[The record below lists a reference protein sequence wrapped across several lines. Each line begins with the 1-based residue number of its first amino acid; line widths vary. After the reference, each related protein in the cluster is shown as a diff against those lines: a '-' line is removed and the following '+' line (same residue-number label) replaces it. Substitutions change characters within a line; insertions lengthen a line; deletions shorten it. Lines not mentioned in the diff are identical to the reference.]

1 MPGSDQL
8 QVIVT
13 GLSNPS
19 GLAFDEAGDLYVTN
33 GNAVPPTAINNTVSV
48 FPEQSGTLF
57 GVPVTR
63 HVLTTVFSG
72 LSDPMGLAFDHG
84 GNLYVANVQN
94 GTVSVL
100 PKASG
105 TLFGVPVTEN
115 TPATVV
121 SALSTPQRLAF
132 DQAGNLYITSFLDN
146 TVSVLPQASGTL
158 FGMSVTENALATL
171 VSGLDRPGGLGLD
184 HAGNLYIANFTAATG
199 PNVNGTISVL
209 PKASGTLFGVPVTE
223 NTLATLVSGLDRP
236 IALAFDDAG
245 NLYMPN
251 LTGTIPNVNQTI
263 SVLPN
268 ASGTLFGVP
277 VTDNTLATVASYP
290 DGPVALA
297 FDDAGNL
304 YIANLDNGTVS
315 VLPIVP
321 AGGGGGGGGGLGGCP
336 GIRARYHN
344 HLRLLEQYQRQI
356 QNATTQEM
364 KDYLQAKI
372 DVEQQI
378 ISGLEDDW
386 EQECHGPLS

>member
-19 GLAFDEAGDLYVTN
+19 GLAFDEAGNLYVTN

-84 GNLYVANVQN
+84 GNLYVANGQN

-115 TPATVV
+115 TPA
-121 SALSTPQRLAF
+121 
-132 DQAGNLYITSFLDN
+132 I
-146 TVSVLPQASGTL
+146 
-158 FGMSVTENALATL
+158 L
-171 VSGLDRPGGLGLD
+171 VSGLDRPQ
-184 HAGNLYIANFTAATG
+184 
-199 PNVNGTISVL
+199 S
-209 PKASGTLFGVPVTE
+209 
-223 NTLATLVSGLDRP
+223 
-236 IALAFDDAG
+236 LAFDHAG

-251 LTGTIPNVNQTI
+251 LTGTIPNVSATI
-263 SVLPN
+263 SVLPK
-268 ASGTLFGVP
+268 ASGRLFGVS
-277 VTDNTLATVASYP
+277 VTENTLATVASDP

-297 FDDAGNL
+297 FDHAGDL

-315 VLPIVP
+315 VLK
-321 AGGGGGGGGGLGGCP
+321 
-336 GIRARYHN
+336 RH
-344 HLRLLEQYQRQI
+344 
-356 QNATTQEM
+356 
-364 KDYLQAKI
+364 
-372 DVEQQI
+372 
-378 ISGLEDDW
+378 
-386 EQECHGPLS
+386 